1 MHSLVAG
8 LRGCENL
15 IANKGRPTFPCPTVN
30 LLHAIDVWKASS
42 HMPLSAAQK
51 ARLLLQEEEC
61 ILGYHHGDLHKVLRN
76 SAELTELCQDVII
89 SLPPFQY
96 TS

>member
-1 MHSLVAG
+1 
-8 LRGCENL
+8 
-15 IANKGRPTFPCPTVN
+15 
-30 LLHAIDVWKASS
+30 
-42 HMPLSAAQK
+42 MPLSAAQK